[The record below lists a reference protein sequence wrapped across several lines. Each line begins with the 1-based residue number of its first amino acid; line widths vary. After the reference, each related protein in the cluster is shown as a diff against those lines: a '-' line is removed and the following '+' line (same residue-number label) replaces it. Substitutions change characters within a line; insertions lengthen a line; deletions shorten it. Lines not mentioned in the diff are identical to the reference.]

1 MERLNDF
8 LRKYDKVAIALSG
21 GADSACLLKAAVK
34 AIGSKNV
41 LAITVH
47 SEFMPKVELAVAK
60 RFSQLAG
67 VEHVVIEVCAL
78 DNEFVAAN
86 GPKRCYY
93 CKRVIF
99 TEILNQAWVHGIKA
113 VMDGTNADDTL
124 DYRPGMEALSE
135 LGIISPFLE
144 LDMKKSDIIQLF
156 EGADDLSIPSYACL
170 ATRVPTGTKITM
182 NDLDRAD
189 KGETLLSSMGFI
201 KLRVRIHGDCAR
213 LELPGDEINRAFEMK
228 NDISNALK
236 SVGFR
241 YVSLDLNG
249 YVQGSMNERRV
260 EA

>member
-8 LRKYDKVAIALSG
+8 LRKYDKIAIALSG

-47 SEFMPKVELAVAK
+47 SEFMPDAELAMAR
-60 RFSQLAG
+60 RFGQLAG
-67 VEHVVIEVCAL
+67 VEHMVIEVCAL

-93 CKRVIF
+93 CKRAIF
-99 TEILNQAWVHGIKA
+99 TEILNQAWIHGIKA
-113 VMDGTNADDTL
+113 VMDGTNADDTS

-144 LDMKKSDIIQLF
+144 LNMKKTDIIQLF
-156 EGADDLSIPSYACL
+156 EDTDDLSVPSYACL
-170 ATRVPTGTKITM
+170 ATRVPTGTKITLQ
-182 NDLDRAD
+182 DLERAD
-189 KGETLLSSMGFI
+189 RGETLLRSMGFS

-213 LELPGDEINRAFEMK
+213 LELSVDEIDKAFEMK
-228 NDISNALK
+228 SNISNALK

-241 YVSLDLNG
+241 YISLDLDG
-249 YVQGSMNERRV
+249 YVQGNMNERR
-260 EA
+260 A